1 MRILAWL
8 VKLYILTLQFITA
21 GFPDLTPGYKMQEQ
35 RVAIS

>member
-8 VKLYILTLQFITA
+8 VKLHILALQFITA
-21 GFPDLTPGYKMQEQ
+21 GVPDLTPGCKMQEQ